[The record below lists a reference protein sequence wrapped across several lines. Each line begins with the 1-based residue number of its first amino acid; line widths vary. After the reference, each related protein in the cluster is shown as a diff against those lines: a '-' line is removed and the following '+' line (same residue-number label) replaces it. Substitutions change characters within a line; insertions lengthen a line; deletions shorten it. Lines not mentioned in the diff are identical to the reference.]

1 MNKLV
6 SRNPVQRFKEG
17 RKIIKAQG
25 GLKTVQNAIGS
36 GINSILGGLFGIR
49 NNKYN
54 NYSSLPEKRRDEI
67 VSKYLTDVTS
77 TVDDN
82 GNLIKSKI
90 QPIKETPINDKT
102 KKAISAPKNN
112 PPIASGFIKGYQNT
126 DDIQN
131 VINQYGGI
139 KGFQQF
145 LIDNKFLSGDRSKKE
160 GADGWWGGNTQK
172 AYEAWKASLGSSP
185 EVTNYVASQVPDALK
200 PQQDLSNSGSL
211 PTIKEQ
217 MQALTNNYTQTPEQK
232 ATSNWLQLDKSGT
245 RNWMKNTLNLSP
257 YKYTGALRAGVRRIA
272 GGLGTEED
280 KNLILQN
287 PEVYEALKKAGYWRF
302 KQGGN
307 LLPSKNIIERFKVT
321 KAQKGLKT
329 APKAEKRF
337 RKNSYNTTKEGN
349 RETTTITSQT
359 FGYNR
364 NWPYFRQPATI
375 QRIIEGGDTAFVET
389 PEHHI
394 FTKVQPRT
402 ALKSGNVYVEYN
414 PKYDKNYS
422 LYGQAN
428 TIFNYPTT
436 SQEYETLKR
445 RFNTAWNLAK

>member
-6 SRNPVQRFKEG
+6 SKNPVQRFKQG
-17 RKIIKAQG
+17 KKIEKFQG
-25 GLKTVQNAIGS
+25 GGSTSNGKKYIG
-36 GINSILGGLFGIR
+36 GGT
-49 NNKYN
+49 K
-54 NYSSLPEKRRDEI
+54 I
-67 VSKYLTDVTS
+67 V
-77 TVDDN
+77 N
-82 GNLIKSKI
+82 WIGNLFNNSQNQQRIGMNGKPIVDYTSQQNSFKTPELKGSKEAYLNRL
-90 QPIKETPINDKT
+90 QQQGFTAKETPVKT

-145 LIDNKFLSGDRSKKE
+145 LINNKFLSGDRSKKE
-160 GADGWWGGNTQK
+160 GADGWWGDNTQK

-211 PTIKEQ
+211 PTIQEQ

-307 LLPSKNIIERFKVT
+307 LLPSKNIIERFR
-321 KAQKGLKT
+321 Q
-329 APKAEKRF
+329 RNF
-337 RKNSYNTTKEGN
+337 RKVA
-349 RETTTITSQT
+349 Q
-359 FGYNR
+359 
-364 NWPYFRQPATI
+364 
-375 QRIIEGGDTAFVET
+375 
-389 PEHHI
+389 
-394 FTKVQPRT
+394 
-402 ALKSGNVYVEYN
+402 
-414 PKYDKNYS
+414 
-422 LYGQAN
+422 
-428 TIFNYPTT
+428 
-436 SQEYETLKR
+436 
-445 RFNTAWNLAK
+445 